1 MKREHLHT
9 AAAIACEFL
18 AGAAAGV
25 AIGAA
30 VELARAIGRDVGR
43 LADEAVTIAAL
54 PLAHV
59 IAAELVED
67 AETRAAENRE
77 RWLRMA
83 NEANGWYL
91 RAHALAGE
99 VIELEQRAERA
110 LALAGEAIELEQRA
124 ERAEAAAAEL
134 ATDLENAETRARRAE
149 LPERPRGIAF
159 VAAADQVERDH

>member
-83 NEANGWYL
+83 NEA
-91 RAHALAGE
+91 
-99 VIELEQRAERA
+99 
-110 LALAGEAIELEQRA
+110 
-124 ERAEAAAAEL
+124 
-134 ATDLENAETRARRAE
+134 TDLENAETRARRAE